1 MGRGRDGM
9 EWFENGTRTSIED
22 ENQER
27 TRERHKQLKRKQQH
41 GKGFLLPGGKQIFA
55 MYLKYFESS

>member
-1 MGRGRDGM
+1 M